1 MATTPSAAERAAQRE
16 ERRQRALEMRRTGA
30 SFLQIAKKLEYRNPA
45 EAARDVTKLLTATV
59 RETSEEVRAVELA
72 RLDGLMVTLW
82 PSARRGDLQAVD
94 RVLKIMERRAK
105 LLGLDA
111 AQKHEIVTQDAIE
124 MEIKRLEAEM
134 AKNE

>member
-1 MATTPSAAERAAQRE
+1 MAESAAVRAAQRE

-30 SFLQIAKKLEYRNPA
+30 TFEQIARKLDYRNPA
-45 EAARDVTKLLTATV
+45 EAARDITKMLTSVV

-94 RVLKIMERRAK
+94 RVLKVMERRAK

-124 MEIKRLEAEM
+124 QEIKRLETEM
-134 AKNE
+134 SKND